1 MSLEDKIED
10 SFEDV
15 FEGLAQER
23 DELRVRM
30 HLASMEVR
38 DKWEELEA
46 QWEQFAARSE
56 QLKRELEPTV
66 DDTRAALI
74 LLKDELAEGYRKIRD
89 RL

>member
-10 SFEDV
+10 GFEDV
-15 FEGLAQER
+15 FEALEQER

-38 DKWEELEA
+38 EKWDELEA

-66 DDTRAALI
+66 DDTKAAFV